1 MTKTRQI
8 SAVAFFAAI
17 ILTTLFCVVWYQRRC
32 ATFCSAT
39 SDQIESPQGFT
50 YTMALY
56 YLERGKV
63 RVPSPSEELI
73 PNWEI
78 IRNKAVAQGVE
89 PLVAN
94 GYTPKWMDKL
104 LKMPEPEAYYVPD
117 YY

>member
-1 MTKTRQI
+1 M
-8 SAVAFFAAI
+8 
-17 ILTTLFCVVWYQRRC
+17 
-32 ATFCSAT
+32 
-39 SDQIESPQGFT
+39 
-50 YTMALY
+50 
-56 YLERGKV
+56 
-63 RVPSPSEELI
+63 PSPSEELI